1 VVEPEVVASV
11 DLVVLPPLLGGA
23 VAAGVEEAMEDGE
36 EDGPLDG
43 ELEPPALQELADDVP
58 AAGGLPEPLEDQGRA
73 DVADRD
79 EGLTSNLEEKLS
91 NTWQVCEGAY
101 PCDRALIT
109 AASLFSKSLVRFLKS

>member
-91 NTWQVCEGAY
+91 KTCQVCEGAH
-101 PCDRALIT
+101 AHAT
-109 AASLFSKSLVRFLKS
+109 AH